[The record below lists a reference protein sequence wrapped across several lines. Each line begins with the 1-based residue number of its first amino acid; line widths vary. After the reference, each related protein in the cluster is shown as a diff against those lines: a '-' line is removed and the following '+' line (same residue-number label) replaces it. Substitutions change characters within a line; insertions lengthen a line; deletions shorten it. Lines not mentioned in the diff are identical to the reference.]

1 MQSKPNRAEKLET
14 IRRTFEHMYDHE
26 LDVFFDKV
34 RTRVW
39 HPEPVFTVICGYR
52 QSSKTETLLSMLI
65 SECIQRPDLHYYVVS
80 KNIVWSTMWDRKIS
94 LWSSPVLPDIQF
106 ISEESF
112 RAVLNREFS
121 PDIFPTDKENI
132 RLYVDL
138 DTEEFTKQLMQH
150 ISLKNVRCTVLYEN
164 QKNELLEMYHKHGIP
179 VLRINLTFTPGGA

>member
-1 MQSKPNRAEKLET
+1 
-14 IRRTFEHMYDHE
+14 
-26 LDVFFDKV
+26 
-34 RTRVW
+34 
-39 HPEPVFTVICGYR
+39 
-52 QSSKTETLLSMLI
+52 
-65 SECIQRPDLHYYVVS
+65 
-80 KNIVWSTMWDRKIS
+80 MWDRKIS
-94 LWSSPVLPDIQF
+94 LWSSPVLSDIQF

-138 DTEEFTKQLMQH
+138 DTEEFTKQLIQH

-179 VLRINLTFTPGGA
+179 VLRINLTFTPGRA